1 MLFSTCSPNMTRRER
16 TRAMRPFYVLNAI
29 YLPFCFLLIF
39 SKPVKDSVGAW
50 AIDLAAGVSMVAML
64 IAAAV
69 GMARQRD
76 EFQRKLLT
84 EAMTWGVGGLLA
96 ITCIW
101 GLLEVH
107 TSIPRMDILLNFPI
121 FMTITAIAKVVLFRR
136 NPVGNE

>member
-16 TRAMRPFYVLNAI
+16 IRAMRPFYILYAI
-29 YLPFCFLLIF
+29 YMPFCMLLLF
-39 SKPVKDSVGAW
+39 GKPARDSAGAW
-50 AIDLAAGVSMVAML
+50 IIDLAAGVSMVAML
-64 IAAAV
+64 VASAV
-69 GMARQRD
+69 GLARQRD

-84 EAMTWGVGGLLA
+84 EAMMWGVGGLLA

-121 FMTITAIAKVVLFRR
+121 FITITAIAKVVLFRR
-136 NPVGNE
+136 NAAGSE